1 HRDDAVGDRRGA
13 GHIRDGPGVARRRHD
28 DDAVVGRVLGG
39 DRRGVVGVA
48 VVGAEAHV
56 DNVDGV
62 VDGAVAAGVERPLD
76 GVGHEIGGAGDVAE
90 HLQGVE
96 LGVGR
101 HPGRGLVGAEAGG
114 RGRHVGAVAVDVE
127 GVVVGLRGVE
137 VRVGGVVVGAGEVVA
152 VDHFVVGEAVA
163 VHELVGVVGGVV
175 VGLAASAH
183 GQMRVVDARVDDGD
197 RGPFAGQAQGVV
209 FGGSGAGAD
218 PGDAGLVQQV
228 VAGDGRHRL

>member
-1 HRDDAVGDRRGA
+1 T
-13 GHIRDGPGVARRRHD
+13 
-28 DDAVVGRVLGG
+28 
-39 DRRGVVGVA
+39 
-48 VVGAEAHV
+48 
-56 DNVDGV
+56 VDGV
-62 VDGAVAAGVERPLD
+62 VDGAVAVGVERPLD

-228 VAGDGRHRL
+228 VAGDGRHRLHALGGADGRDVAGAHDGADAVGADHHAGPLLDDEVADLGEDLTL